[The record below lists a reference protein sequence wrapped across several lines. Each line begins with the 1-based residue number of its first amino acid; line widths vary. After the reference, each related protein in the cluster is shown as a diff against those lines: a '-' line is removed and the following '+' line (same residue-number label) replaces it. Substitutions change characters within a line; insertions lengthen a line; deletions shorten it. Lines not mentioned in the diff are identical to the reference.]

1 MHREAALGA
10 ALEVER
16 PAPPQGVAVL
26 AEREEV
32 GHDGLLSVAAGG
44 CEEEEEEELAHIDK
58 SLCVRESVLA
68 TS

>member
-44 CEEEEEEELAHIDK
+44 CEEEEEELAH
-58 SLCVRESVLA
+58 
-68 TS
+68 